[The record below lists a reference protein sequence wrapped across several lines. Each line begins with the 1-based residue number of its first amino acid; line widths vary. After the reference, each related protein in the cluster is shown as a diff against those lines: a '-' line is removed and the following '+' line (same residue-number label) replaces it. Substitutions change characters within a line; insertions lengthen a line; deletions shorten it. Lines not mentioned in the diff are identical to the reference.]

1 MRKLLE
7 TITLVTTLTLFGSYT
22 TFYVADYRVICY
34 SIQCLENE
42 VTIVIHFD
50 LKPIS
55 QTIIKRESFT
65 YVKEY
70 ELFKCFYVKYYSIEK

>member
-7 TITLVTTLTLFGSYT
+7 TITLVTTLTLFGSCT

-55 QTIIKRESFT
+55 QTIIKKRALLMLRNMNCSSVFT
-65 YVKEY
+65 
-70 ELFKCFYVKYYSIEK
+70 